1 MDNNNLP
8 YRQTKRTVILGAP
21 GTGKTTFVRNALA
34 RAGQKTLVITP
45 YMNEWCER
53 DANGVELYPEL
64 VDLKPT
70 NLYFTGIRRHV
81 YRPKYTFEHLKA
93 FRRGIIVFDDCR
105 GYFKASLDEKIHNL
119 LIGTRQNMIDVFAVA
134 HGFREVPPV
143 FFTFATDFILFRT
156 EDNLDRR
163 ASDIRCIDVVRKMQE
178 KVNRDSVH
186 NPFTHHWFKL

>member
-1 MDNNNLP
+1 MDNYNLP
-8 YRQTKRTVILGAP
+8 YRQTKRTIILGAP
-21 GTGKTTFVRNALA
+21 GTGKTTLLHRVLA
-34 RAGQKTLVITP
+34 QAGQKTLVITP

-105 GYFKASLDEKIHNL
+105 GYFKANLDDKIHNL
-119 LIGTRQNMIDVFAVA
+119 LLGTRQNMIDVFAVA

-163 ASDIRCIDVVRKMQE
+163 ASDIRCIDIVRKMQE

-186 NPFTHHWFKL
+186 NPFTHQWFKL